1 MWSYELNMGNVLPYK
16 FNEINSIPIIYGFT
30 QKNNDAGKHAL
41 ELSVFFAEIHF
52 LTTKFQGS
60 TAF

>member
-1 MWSYELNMGNVLPYK
+1 MGNVLPYK